1 MKRDIHDRSVDAD
14 NRSPDARNH
23 DEGRN
28 NGEARKPLPAGE
40 AASPGAAAEVI
51 TLGGGCFWC
60 LEAIYERMRG
70 VHQVISGYSGGS
82 LSHPTY
88 VQVCRGDTGHAEAV
102 QITFDPREID
112 LKELLEIFFTIHDP
126 TTPDR
131 QGADIGPQYRSVI
144 FYRDEAQRHTAQ
156 EVMSEVERSGIW
168 PDPLVTELVEFE
180 EFFPAEED
188 HQQYYDRNPGQPYCR
203 VVIAPKVAAFQ
214 AEHASKLKFE
224 P

>member
-1 MKRDIHDRSVDAD
+1 MSQDIHDRGAHSD
-14 NRSPDARNH
+14 
-23 DEGRN
+23 
-28 NGEARKPLPAGE
+28 GEARNPLPAGK
-40 AASPGAAAEVI
+40 AASPGDAAEVI

-88 VQVCRGDTGHAEAV
+88 AQVCRGDTGHAEAV

-144 FYRDEAQRHTAQ
+144 FYRDEAQRRTAQ
-156 EVMSEVERSGIW
+156 EVMREVERSGIW
-168 PDPLVTELVEFE
+168 PDPLATELVEFE

-188 HQQYYDRNPGQPYCR
+188 HQLYFDRNPGQPYCR

-214 AEHASKLKFE
+214 AEHAGKLKFE